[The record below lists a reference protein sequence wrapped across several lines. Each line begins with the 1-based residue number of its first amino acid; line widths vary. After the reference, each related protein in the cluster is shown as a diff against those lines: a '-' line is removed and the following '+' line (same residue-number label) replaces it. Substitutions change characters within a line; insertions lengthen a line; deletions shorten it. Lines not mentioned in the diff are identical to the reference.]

1 MKTQKNTLSILGLV
15 LVSTLIFSSCRK
27 HDSINTDDD
36 NDTTEA
42 SEQSFA
48 ENASNDITNIGS
60 QTTDESMLSFRTS
73 ETEETLASCATIKRD
88 SIRKI
93 DTVIFNNSTCVD
105 GRVRNGKLIFNYSAS
120 VNNAKH
126 YRDPG
131 FKCTVTSNGYTVDD
145 RSINIL
151 NKTIEN
157 TTPADFNPS
166 TTNLIWKI
174 VGHIQVSKSDG
185 GTHDMSFV
193 RVKTLL
199 NTSDANVYH
208 GSAAHISWNLAKV
221 GITGEANGTTAKGR
235 SFNCSITKQLVR
247 DFGGCKI
254 GNKHPFIQ
262 GSMDL
267 TAGDRP
273 VRSIDF
279 GQGTCDLDATV
290 TIKGKTHNITL
301 K

>member
-1 MKTQKNTLSILGLV
+1 MKTQKKSLSLLGLI
-15 LVSTLIFSSCRK
+15 LVSTILFSSCRK
-27 HDSINTDDD
+27 HDIINTDDD

-60 QTTDESMLSFRTS
+60 QTTDESSLAFRTS
-73 ETEETLASCATIKRD
+73 EVEETLASCATIKRD
-88 SIRKI
+88 SILKI
-93 DTVIFNNSTCVD
+93 DSVIFNNSTCVD
-105 GRVRNGKLIFNYSAS
+105 GRVRNGILVFNYSAS
-120 VNNAKH
+120 SNTAKH

-145 RSINIL
+145 RNINII

-157 TTPADFNPS
+157 TTASDFNPA
-166 TTNLIWKI
+166 TTNLTWRIT
-174 VGHIQVSKSDG
+174 GHIQVSKSNG
-185 GTHDMSFV
+185 GTHDMSFI

-221 GITGEANGTTAKGR
+221 GITGEASGTTGKGK
-235 SFNCSITKQLVR
+235 SFNCTITKQLVR

-254 GNKHPFIQ
+254 GKKHPFIQ

-267 TAGDRP
+267 TVGDRP